1 MNSNGDAATQAADGT
16 LHFLRDPGKT
26 RPRGGVVYL
35 VGGGPGDPELLTLR
49 AARLIASADAIVY
62 DHLIGAGIVE
72 LAPAGAERH
81 YVGKEAGSHTL
92 PQQEINALLVRLARR
107 GLSVIRLKG
116 GDPFI
121 FGRGGEEV
129 EDLVKAGI
137 PFEIVPGVTA
147 ASGAAAYSGIPLT
160 HRDFAQACVFVTG
173 HLKDGTCNLD
183 WASLAR
189 PNQTVVIYMGVGALE
204 EIGRKLIAHGLPAK
218 TPAAAIRH
226 ATTAAQQVVTG
237 TIATLADQMR
247 AAGIKPPALIIVGKV
262 VSLQNKLSWFP
273 PRPARNCSPAA
284 SATG

>member
-1 MNSNGDAATQAADGT
+1 MNSNRDATSQAADGT
-16 LHFLRDPGKT
+16 LRFLREPGNP

-49 AARLIASADAIVY
+49 AARLIAGADAVVY

-81 YVGKEAGSHTL
+81 YVGKEAGNHTL
-92 PQQEINALLVRLARR
+92 PQPEINALLVRLARR
-107 GLSVIRLKG
+107 GLSVVRLKG

-129 EDLVKAGI
+129 EDLVDAGI

-173 HLKDGTCNLD
+173 HLKDGSCNLD
-183 WASLAR
+183 WAMLAR
-189 PNQTVVIYMGVGALE
+189 PHQTVVIYMGVGALKQ
-204 EIGRKLIAHGLPAK
+204 IACKLIAHGLPPQ

-226 ATTAAQQVVTG
+226 ATTTAQQVVTG
-237 TIATLADQMR
+237 TIATLAEQTR
-247 AAGIKPPALIIVGKV
+247 AAGVKPPALIIVGKV
-262 VSLQNKLSWFP
+262 VQLHDRLAWFP
-273 PRPARNCSPAA
+273 PQLGLQRSPKTSAA
-284 SATG
+284 S